1 MKVHHEDVYPIGTDA
16 LFAVYTD
23 REFYNSRFNA
33 AGELEMLHFGER
45 GGRFVID
52 MKRHVALRS
61 DAKIPPLARKFVR
74 DVNVLHTVLEWDLS
88 QGNSRRG
95 VHRFRI
101 EGVPLEVVGSMHL
114 EPRAAGCANR
124 MVLEVKCS
132 IPLIGGKIAEMAAER
147 AGKTLGK
154 DYDSTMK
161 YLRAR
166 GLVQA

>member
-1 MKVHHEDVYPIGTDA
+1 MKVHHEDIYPVGTDV
-16 LFAVYTD
+16 LFSVYTD
-23 REFYNSRFNA
+23 RDFYESRFNA

-52 MKRHVALRS
+52 MKRHIKVRP
-61 DAKIPPLARKFVR
+61 DARIPPIARKFVR
-74 DVNVLHTVLEWDLS
+74 DVNVAHTVMEWDLS
-88 QGNSRRG
+88 QGASRRG

-114 EPRAAGCANR
+114 EPRATGCANR

-132 IPLIGGKIAEMAAER
+132 IPLIGGKIAEMAADR

-154 DYDSTMK
+154 DYISTLK
-161 YLRAR
+161 YLRER
-166 GLVQA
+166 GLVEA